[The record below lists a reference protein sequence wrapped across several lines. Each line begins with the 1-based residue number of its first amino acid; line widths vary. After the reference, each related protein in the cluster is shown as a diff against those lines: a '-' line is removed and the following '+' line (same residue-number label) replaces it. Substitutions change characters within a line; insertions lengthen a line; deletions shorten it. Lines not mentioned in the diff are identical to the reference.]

1 MKKRIKAV
9 IIILVF
15 TIISKPY
22 SSAQDLS
29 NISEI
34 KPFAINGNF
43 GVNLSHYSSS
53 GIQNRYLPF
62 DYSLV
67 GAVNM
72 NIYGVSVPITATISE
87 QQNSVTQPFNQFGLS
102 PQYKW
107 IKLHAGWRNL
117 NYSQFT
123 LAGHSFLGGG
133 IDLNPG
139 IFRMS
144 GMYGRLLKSSEGDS
158 NSIFNRSA
166 LYSRLAYSFKLGIGT
181 TTDYIDIA
189 FLKAWDDTNSIQN
202 QTVRSSIKPAENNV
216 LGISG
221 KTKIL
226 ESLSFELDAAAS
238 IYTMD
243 TRAESLS
250 SQEGFDFLKSIDGII
265 KARTSTQLTSALQ
278 AGLQYRINML
288 NCRVTYKRI
297 DPDYKSMGMYYSET
311 DVENIVI
318 APSIALLNNSL
329 RLGTSI
335 GVQRDNL
342 SNIKMNTTNRIIGSF
357 DASYQKQNYGI
368 DAKYSTY
375 GITQSKGLVAV
386 NDTIKISK
394 VNHNLNLLGRY
405 NFNTSGTTNVIVL
418 NLGYQ
423 TLVDNNARSAINSE
437 SDNYIGVLGYNLGLN
452 KLGLNL
458 SLNLNTIFMSMANTK
473 NNVIGPSIGI
483 NYSGDG
489 QYSVGTSMSYQIQ
502 DNELEGTSKV
512 INASANANYK
522 ISNNQ
527 SLRLDANYLKTSSNS
542 AIPKF
547 SEIRVNFGYSYSFN

>member
-15 TIISKPY
+15 TLISKPH

-34 KPFAINGNF
+34 KPFTIYGNF

-166 LYSRLAYSFKLGIGT
+166 IYSRLAYSVKLGIGT

-221 KTKIL
+221 KTKIM

-278 AGLQYRINML
+278 AGLQYRIKMF

-357 DASYQKQNYGI
+357 DASYQNQNYGI

-452 KLGLNL
+452 KFGLNL

-502 DNELEGTSKV
+502 DNELEGISKV

-547 SEIRVNFGYSYSFN
+547 SEVRVNFGYSYSFN